1 MKRRFVGRL
10 SLFVLVTFLSM
21 SKAGAQELTI
31 SNNLLYDATL
41 TPNLQMGVQVSPK
54 WSIGVT
60 GGFRHWPIGNLTK
73 TKWRHLLISPEV
85 RHWTDSLQIGHFYG
99 DPEGAFIDVHEKY
112 CVMYGCG
119 VIVYFLNDP
128 FEKYWYCK
136 STKQW
141 VEYGREPQ
149 NILWV
154 RNCIP
159 DLIQNYPEG
168 DYDKILWV
176 EYAHQIDDNSFE
188 IVTENGNTDIIKL
201 F

>member
-1 MKRRFVGRL
+1 MITTKILAESQNYKIV
-10 SLFVLVTFLSM
+10 SEYEYV
-21 SKAGAQELTI
+21 
-31 SNNLLYDATL
+31 NLIFKNSD
-41 TPNLQMGVQVSPK
+41 K
-54 WSIGVT
+54 
-60 GGFRHWPIGNLTK
+60 
-73 TKWRHLLISPEV
+73 EV
-85 RHWTDSLQIGHFYG
+85 QIGHSYG
-99 DPEGAFIDVHEKY
+99 DPEGAFIDLHEKY